1 MSAER
6 IRALSEDLRGVQW
19 DLVMLES
26 GQVTATGRW
35 RYVGQVA
42 ATCDYVHA
50 STNGTACTWQG
61 SRGYLL
67 GYEGAQMLLKHATPI
82 AVQVDGLMGLV
93 ATFEPRFQMYW
104 PRVNIVHKD
113 FTRMSTIWD
122 ACVKCYLPTS
132 GLYYAAV
139 VVVLAAAATRLVVL
153 LLLFHARKAPPALS
167 F

>member
-1 MSAER
+1 M
-6 IRALSEDLRGVQW
+6 
-19 DLVMLES
+19 
-26 GQVTATGRW
+26 
-35 RYVGQVA
+35 
-42 ATCDYVHA
+42 HA

-122 ACVKCYLPTS
+122 GCLKCYLPTTTPLFLYTA
-132 GLYYAAV
+132 GLV
-139 VVVLAAAATRLVVL
+139 VVVGLGSASYYGLLLSRAAAA
-153 LLLFHARKAPPALS
+153 
-167 F
+167 